1 MQQNNDAFDTTE
13 LKVLND
19 IKDSFKVQVLAPKD
33 GAPYWERIDADPAFR
48 EWVARN
54 VTPHRQEDYASV
66 TISLKA
72 HGQAPGDATASQM
85 RAMADLADQFG
96 FSELRV
102 SHQQNIV
109 IPHVA
114 LADLPAVFEGLK
126 QQGLGTPNIG
136 LISDLIAC
144 PGMDYCAL
152 ATARSIP
159 IGQAIAMRYQS
170 MEQLLGP

>member
-1 MQQNNDAFDTTE
+1 M
-13 LKVLND
+13 
-19 IKDSFKVQVLAPKD
+19 QVLAPKD

-85 RAMADLADQFG
+85 RTMADLADQFG

-126 QQGLGTPNIG
+126 QQGLATPNIG

-144 PGMDYCAL
+144 PGMDYCARPQRGL
-152 ATARSIP
+152 FPSGKPLRCATSRWS
-159 IGQAIAMRYQS
+159 S
-170 MEQLLGP
+170 CWGP